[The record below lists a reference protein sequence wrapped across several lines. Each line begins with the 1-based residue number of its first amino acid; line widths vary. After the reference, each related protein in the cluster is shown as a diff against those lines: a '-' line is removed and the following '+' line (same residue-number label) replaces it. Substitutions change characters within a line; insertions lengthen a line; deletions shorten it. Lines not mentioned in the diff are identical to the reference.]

1 MKKFLISFIV
11 IIFIILGSLYVLGGR
26 IQRLFFSPQTPRSEV
41 RATLRNI
48 ETGDIQTITENLK
61 IPWEI
66 AFLPNGEM
74 LVTQRSGD
82 ILKIGSN
89 KVIVKI
95 QGVEHVGEGGLLGM
109 ALHPEFEKNNWL
121 YLYLT
126 TNQKNGLVNRVER
139 YKFVG
144 DVLSENT
151 VIIDDIPGAQN
162 HDGGRIRF
170 GPDKKLYVTTGDA
183 GQSDRA
189 QDLNFLGGK
198 ILRLNDD
205 GSIPDD
211 NPFDNSPVYSF
222 GHRNPQGLAWDS
234 QGNLW
239 STEHG
244 RSGALSGFDELN
256 LIGPGRN
263 YGWPVIQGD
272 EGREGME
279 EPIIH
284 SGSDFTWAPAG
295 LVYYNGSLFFSGL
308 RGESIYEFVV
318 SSKKLETHF
327 FEDFGRL
334 RAVVLGPDG
343 FLYVSTS
350 NMDGRGEVRVGD
362 DKIIK
367 INPRVFTSQ

>member
-144 DVLSENT
+144 DVLSE
-151 VIIDDIPGAQN
+151 
-162 HDGGRIRF
+162 
-170 GPDKKLYVTTGDA
+170 
-183 GQSDRA
+183 
-189 QDLNFLGGK
+189 
-198 ILRLNDD
+198 
-205 GSIPDD
+205 
-211 NPFDNSPVYSF
+211 
-222 GHRNPQGLAWDS
+222 
-234 QGNLW
+234 
-239 STEHG
+239 
-244 RSGALSGFDELN
+244 
-256 LIGPGRN
+256 
-263 YGWPVIQGD
+263 
-272 EGREGME
+272 
-279 EPIIH
+279 
-284 SGSDFTWAPAG
+284 
-295 LVYYNGSLFFSGL
+295 
-308 RGESIYEFVV
+308 
-318 SSKKLETHF
+318 
-327 FEDFGRL
+327 
-334 RAVVLGPDG
+334 
-343 FLYVSTS
+343 
-350 NMDGRGEVRVGD
+350 
-362 DKIIK
+362 
-367 INPRVFTSQ
+367 